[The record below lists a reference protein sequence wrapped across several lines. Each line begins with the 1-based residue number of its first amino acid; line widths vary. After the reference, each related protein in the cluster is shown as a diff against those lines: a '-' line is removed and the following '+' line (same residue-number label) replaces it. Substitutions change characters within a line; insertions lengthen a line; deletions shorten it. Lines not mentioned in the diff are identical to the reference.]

1 MAVGSTKLINY
12 DHLQSAITKTKTYVD
27 NKCSEVETTCK
38 SYTDAAKNDLT
49 SSISTAK
56 SEVLNTVSSTYVTK
70 TTYDGD
76 IPTMKT
82 DITNVT
88 NKANTN
94 TTNITNLTNR
104 VEPLEM
110 PGFKYVQG
118 SSGNVTLVWVE

>member
-1 MAVGSTKLINY
+1 MAAGSTKLINY

-49 SSISTAK
+49 SSINTAK

-76 IPTMKT
+76 VPTMK
-82 DITNVT
+82 
-88 NKANTN
+88 
-94 TTNITNLTNR
+94 TNITNLTNR
-104 VEPLEM
+104 VVPLEM

-118 SSGNVTLVWVE
+118 SSGNVTLVWVG